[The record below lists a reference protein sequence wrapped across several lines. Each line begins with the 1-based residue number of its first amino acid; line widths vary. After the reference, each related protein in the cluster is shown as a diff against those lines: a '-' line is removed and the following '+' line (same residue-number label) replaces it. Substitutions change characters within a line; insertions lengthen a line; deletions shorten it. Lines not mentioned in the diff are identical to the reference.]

1 MIRVLFVC
9 HGNICRSPMAEFIF
23 KQMVAKEQGNH
34 FCIASGA
41 VSDEEEGI
49 SIYFQAAQKL
59 QEKGV
64 PFSRHTARQITEND
78 YRFYD
83 YILVMDRAN
92 ILHMERLLGKDTQ
105 HKVFRLLDFTQN
117 PGDIEDPWYT
127 GNFEGVFQSI
137 SRGCAGFLQF
147 LKEK

>member
-1 MIRVLFVC
+1 MIKILFIC

-23 KQMVAKEQGNH
+23 KQMVQGQEKS
-34 FCIASGA
+34 FCIASRA
-41 VSDEEEGI
+41 VSREEEGNA
-49 SIYFQAAQKL
+49 IYFQAAQKL
-59 QEKGV
+59 REKGI
-64 PFSRHTARQITEND
+64 PFSRHTARQITEDD

-105 HKVFRLLDFTQN
+105 HKVFRLLDFTET

-127 GNFEGVFQSI
+127 GNFEGVFKSI
-137 SRGCAGFLQF
+137 SRGCAGFLRF
-147 LKEK
+147 LEEK